1 MLAIGFVLFEAPN
14 RDMPLVSTL
23 QSTLFWDFPDQIL
36 GQIWD
41 GCMLVLLDGCVL
53 IVIELVRVYL
63 LLWASFTTDYAGLTY
78 AWCLVC
84 CIAIE
89 SRRA

>member
-1 MLAIGFVLFEAPN
+1 MLAIGIMMFEAPN

-23 QSTLFWDFPDQIL
+23 QSKLSCDFPDQIL

-63 LLWASFTTDYAGLTY
+63 MLCASFAADYTGLTY
-78 AWCLVC
+78 A
-84 CIAIE
+84 
-89 SRRA
+89 